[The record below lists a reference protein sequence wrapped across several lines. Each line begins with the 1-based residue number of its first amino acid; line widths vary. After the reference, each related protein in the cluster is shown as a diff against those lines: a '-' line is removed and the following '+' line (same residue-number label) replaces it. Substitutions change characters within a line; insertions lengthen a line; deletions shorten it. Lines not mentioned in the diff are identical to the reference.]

1 MTLETFIRAQ
11 LVAFAYQQVGETGS
25 VNSLKAVCYV
35 MTNRLKAG
43 WSNDLLELI
52 DQAPEHSAHPTSAF
66 CGPPPLKAGS
76 AQLQGLLRDI
86 DDVFYATADDET
98 RKIVCPIDPKRKP
111 LLYWQNLLNG
121 EVRPWFQEN
130 IARSHDHPRKAQ
142 VGMIV
147 LYE

>member
-52 DQAPEHSAHPTSAF
+52 DQANEHSAHPPHLIMSE
-66 CGPPPLKAGS
+66 PPALKAGS
-76 AQLQGLLRDI
+76 ASLQGLLRDI
-86 DDVFYATADDET
+86 DDVFYASTEDET
-98 RKIVCPIDPKRKP
+98 RKTVGKC
-111 LLYWQNLLNG
+111 LYWQNLLNKNT
-121 EVRPWFQEN
+121 RPWFIEN
-130 IARSHDHPRKAQ
+130 IVRSPEHPRKAQ